1 MASKKKAVKRTQLND
16 ERLKKLFRKLKSV
29 AKVAAK
35 VGASYVGVRRNL
47 IRQGVKATNLA

>member
-1 MASKKKAVKRTQLND
+1 MAKKTVKRTRLND
-16 ERLKKLFRKLKSV
+16 ARLKKLFRKFKSV

-47 IRQGVKATNLA
+47 LRQGIKATNLA